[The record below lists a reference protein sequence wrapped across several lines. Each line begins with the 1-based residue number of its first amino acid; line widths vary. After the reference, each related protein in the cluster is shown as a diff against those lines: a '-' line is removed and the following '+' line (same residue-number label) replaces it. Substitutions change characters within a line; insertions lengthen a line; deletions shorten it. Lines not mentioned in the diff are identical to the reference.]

1 MGNGETDNKEEARL
15 QKREVGKFKAKC
27 ILANLVKLSPYCA
40 Y

>member
-1 MGNGETDNKEEARL
+1 MGRQTTKRKQDY
-15 QKREVGKFKAKC
+15 KREVGKFKAKC